1 MDTAATTRHE
11 IADPFAARYGRPM
24 PRGLRSDAAGLAWSE
39 FVEVYSPSGPA
50 RLGCWSS
57 TPVGAGR
64 HRFEATLTFGER
76 IRHFAT
82 VATGP
87 IAALSAMLHDAGHA
101 LEIHSFH
108 QIDTGEGIAT
118 FVHCE
123 RDARRTWAMAIAADG
138 PDSALR
144 AAIAAVNIYA
154 RACTTSQ

>member
-1 MDTAATTRHE
+1 MQTTTTPRE

-24 PRGLRSDAAGLAWSE
+24 PRGLRADTAGLTWSE
-39 FVEVYSPSGPA
+39 FVETYSPSGPA
-50 RLGCWSS
+50 RLGCWTS
-57 TPVGAGR
+57 TPLGTGR

-76 IRHFAT
+76 TRHFAT

-87 IAALSAMLHDAGHA
+87 IAALSAMLHEAGHA
-101 LEIHSFH
+101 LEILSFH

-123 RDARRTWAMAIAADG
+123 RDERRTWAMAIAADG

-154 RACTTSQ
+154 GACTTSQ